1 MPSAFQTQLET
12 GLESAKNAI
21 VQEVAERNSHY
32 FETEMD
38 KLETWADD
46 LKQGL
51 ERELQEL
58 DKEIK
63 AVKKEAQQAGN
74 LDSKVELHKKVKE
87 LEKRRNNKRKQLF
100 DAQDEIDERKENVIG
115 KIEAQLEQDVS
126 VAELFTIRWQ
136 IIQVL

>member
-1 MPSAFQTQLET
+1 MKRFAVAAAGDPGNTRRVQVFSVGEIGAKALVPSAFQTQLET

-46 LKQGL
+46 PKQGL

-58 DKEIK
+58 DKDIK
-63 AVKKEAQQAGN
+63 AVKKEARQAGN

-87 LEKRRNNKRKQLF
+87 LEKRRNNKRKKL
-100 DAQDEIDERKENVIG
+100 
-115 KIEAQLEQDVS
+115 
-126 VAELFTIRWQ
+126 
-136 IIQVL
+136 